1 MASYRDDTS
10 PRWALMVEP
19 HNRIRE
25 VLLGQVPRRLEQ
37 GWILIGVEDDEMYA
51 VQRRKA
57 IPEAPIPDDNGANE
71 IDDDK

>member
-25 VLLGQVPRRLEQ
+25 VLIGQVQRRLAQ

-51 VQRRKA
+51 ARIKKQ
-57 IPEAPIPDDNGANE
+57 PDDNDHG
-71 IDDDK
+71 D